1 MVYTDDV
8 PFGFSK
14 SNCIRVGSDI
24 SILATGTMVY
34 TAIETAELLEQQGL
48 SVEVIDMYSI
58 KPLDVARV
66 HEAMQ
71 KRLVVTIEEHSK
83 MGGLGA
89 AVAEEMSACGAG
101 CKLLRLGIEDKF
113 DLAGDYEWL
122 LRQNR
127 LVPELIVEDILK
139 NV

>member
-1 MVYTDDV
+1 
-8 PFGFSK
+8 
-14 SNCIRVGSDI
+14 
-24 SILATGTMVY
+24 
-34 TAIETAELLEQQGL
+34 
-48 SVEVIDMYSI
+48 
-58 KPLDVARV
+58 
-66 HEAMQ
+66 
-71 KRLVVTIEEHSK
+71 

-127 LVPELIVEDILK
+127 LTPELIVEDIIK
-139 NV
+139 NL